1 MWLTARSLGV
11 FLIVASIAQPTISAE
26 HLSDHELFCQNQ
38 PSHDPTTLSQNPAG
52 CLTHIEQSLA
62 LLPANSAA
70 WYKIKSYQLDYY
82 FDNRHFDAL
91 LAETSALLQQPTR
104 PDVFLLQLYFYHAK
118 CLFWFKRPDD
128 ARHFANLAVEKL
140 EGVFDN
146 FGSPL
151 RLVELANLYYTLND
165 PAQAFKLLA
174 LAEQQYGKSRNPL
187 FWFELYSNQA
197 LIKHQWQEL
206 AAAESLRAKALEA
219 ALSIGH
225 KGKLIIAFGNLAR
238 TQQLQQNFKAAY
250 QNYLQSL
257 QYFTPGQD
265 DNHFAIYQLRLAEIS
280 WQDGHHHRAAEHL
293 KQVNDSVLGEY
304 HLALYQKLTSTPEL
318 MVVMQQDTHPSPH

>member
-1 MWLTARSLGV
+1 MRLTARSLSV
-11 FLIVASIAQPTISAE
+11 FLIIGSIAQPVICAE
-26 HLSDHELFCQNQ
+26 SLSDHEQFCQNQ
-38 PSHDPTTLSQNPAG
+38 PSQDTTTLSQKTAN
-52 CLTHIEQSLA
+52 CLMHIEQSLA

-70 WYKIKSYQLDYY
+70 WYKVKSYQLDYY
-82 FDNRHFDAL
+82 FDNRHFDTL
-91 LAETSALLQQPTR
+91 LAETTALLQQPTQ

-118 CLFWFKRPDD
+118 CLFWVKRPDD

-151 RLVELANLYYTLND
+151 RLVELANLYYSLND

-206 AAAESLRAKALEA
+206 GAAESLRAKALEA

-225 KGKLIIAFGNLAR
+225 KGKLIVAYGNLAR
-238 TQQLQQNFKAAY
+238 TQQLQQNFTAAY
-250 QNYLQSL
+250 QNYLLSL

-265 DNHFAIYQLRLAEIS
+265 DNNFAIYQLRLAEIS
-280 WQDGHHHRAAEHL
+280 WQIKQYRRSAKHL
-293 KQVNDSVLGEY
+293 KQVNASMLGEY
-304 HLALYQKLTSTPEL
+304 HLALYQELVSTPEL
-318 MVVMQQDTHPSPH
+318 IMAIKQDTHPSAE

>member
-11 FLIVASIAQPTISAE
+11 FLIVSSIAQPAISAE
-26 HLSDHELFCQNQ
+26 HLSDHEQFCQSQ
-38 PSHDPTTLSQNPAG
+38 PSPDTTTLNQKPAG
-52 CLTHIEQSLA
+52 CLMHIEQSLA
-62 LLPANSAA
+62 LLPSNSAA
-70 WYKIKSYQLDYY
+70 WYKVKSYQLDYY

-91 LAETSALLQQPTR
+91 FAETSALLQQPTQ

-118 CLFWFKRPDD
+118 SLFWFKQPDE
-128 ARHFANLAVEKL
+128 ARKFANLAVNKL
-140 EGVFDN
+140 EGVFDT

-151 RLVELANLYYTLND
+151 RLVELANLYYSLND
-165 PAQAFKLLA
+165 PTQAFKLLA
-174 LAEQQYGKSRNPL
+174 LAEQKYGKSRNPL

-197 LIKHQWQEL
+197 LIKHQWQEF
-206 AAAESLRAKALEA
+206 AAAESLRTKALEA

-225 KGKLIIAFGNLAR
+225 KGKLIVAYGNLAR
-238 TQQLQQNFKAAY
+238 TQQLQQNFTAAY

-280 WQDGHHHRAAEHL
+280 WQDGHYRRAAEHL
-293 KQVNDSVLGEY
+293 QQVDIGLLGEY
-304 HLALYQKLTSTPEL
+304 HLTLHQKLSSTPEL
-318 MVVMQQDTHPSPH
+318 RAAIQQDTHPSPE